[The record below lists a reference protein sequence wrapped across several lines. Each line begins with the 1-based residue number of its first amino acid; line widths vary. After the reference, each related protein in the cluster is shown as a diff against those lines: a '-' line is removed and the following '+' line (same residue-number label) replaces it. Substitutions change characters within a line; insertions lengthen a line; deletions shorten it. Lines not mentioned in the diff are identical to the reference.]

1 MLIERYRPFTLY
13 FFKTVKT
20 MFKLGR
26 RKKIQPVDLK
36 KELTIAMREERRIL
50 PYGDYAP
57 NHYVIFL
64 NEEDARRWA
73 ALKNKAIE
81 QLKTSLQEQIDKEGY
96 QLEGDIS
103 IEIQASADLE
113 PGGVY
118 VEAGLRVTRPHRQ
131 TNLPD
136 EIWPATKKING
147 KLPSNPLA
155 EETGVESQ
163 TVEML
168 SPRTIGA
175 DVNLIEQDKKET
187 PKSEKSPPEDGE
199 ELLSVFPDVELIN
212 EPIEGEYLEDMTFF
226 LPGMKPIAKLI
237 VTKGE
242 DAGREFDIC
251 CVRVVVGRSGKN
263 ADISLTDSS
272 RCISRQQFEIA
283 YDEGTFILTDLQN
296 RMDLHVFANE
306 DKAAPSV
313 ILNTKD
319 KIRLGNAKVTLVE
332 MEFVVLS

>member
-1 MLIERYRPFTLY
+1 
-13 FFKTVKT
+13 

-64 NEEDARRWA
+64 NKEDARRWA
-73 ALKNKAIE
+73 ALKDKAIE
-81 QLKTSLQEQIDKEGY
+81 QLKTFLQEQIDKEGY

-103 IEIQASADLE
+103 IEIQESEDLQ
-113 PGGVY
+113 PGDVY
-118 VEAGLRVTRPHRQ
+118 VEAGLRVARPHRQ
-131 TNLPD
+131 TGFPD
-136 EIWPATKKING
+136 EIWQATEKISG
-147 KLPSNPLA
+147 KLPSNPLV
-155 EETGVESQ
+155 EETGVENK

-168 SPRTIGA
+168 SPRTIDA
-175 DVNLIEQDKKET
+175 DMRLIEPDKKDT
-187 PKSEKSPPEDGE
+187 PKSEKEPPESRE
-199 ELLSVFPDVELIN
+199 ELPSGFPEVDVELIN
-212 EPIEGEYLEDMTFF
+212 EPIEGEDLEDMTFL

-242 DAGREFDIC
+242 DTGREFDIC
-251 CVRVVVGRSGKN
+251 YTRVVVGRSGKN

-283 YDEGTFILTDLQN
+283 YDEGTFILTDMQN
-296 RMDLHVFANE
+296 RMDLHISVNE
-306 DKAAPSV
+306 DKAAPPV

-319 KIRLGNAKVTLVE
+319 KIKLGNAKVTVVE